1 MGGTQLIPSRYMP
14 PEIVRRQP
22 EGYGQC
28 ADWWSFGVIAFELL
42 TGCSPF
48 TVDGDQNSTADI
60 ARRILT
66 KKVPFPKWLDP
77 TSRDFIG
84 QLLSKEPTN
93 RSAELVDH
101 M

>member
-1 MGGTQLIPSRYMP
+1 MELVFDPSLVAQCR
-14 PEIVRRQP
+14 
-22 EGYGQC
+22 GYGQC

-48 TVDGDQNSTADI
+48 TVDGNQNSTEDI

-66 KKVPFPKWLDP
+66 KKVPYPKWMDR

-84 QLLSKEPTN
+84 QLLN
-93 RSAELVDH
+93 RDPKLR
-101 M
+101 